1 MSKEEILREVM
12 SVEYCGATM
21 FDYLDEEELELIY
34 KAMEEY
40 VKQILIFSDN

>member
-1 MSKEEILREVM
+1 MSKEDILKEIM

-34 KAMEEY
+34 KAMDEY
-40 VKQILIFSDN
+40 LKQSLIFSDN